1 MAYRYVDWYGMARAR
16 GYEDPVK
23 MAKWLVER
31 HEGEY
36 YEEEGD

>member
-1 MAYRYVDWYGMARAR
+1 MAYRYVDWYG
-16 GYEDPVK
+16 